1 LKGLQLTA
9 ATWQKW
15 QHGRIGWN
23 VAELLVAQNAG
34 PRHTFLL
41 GGSKQS
47 DLSVEIRHLK
57 YFVMV
62 AEELHFSR
70 AAARLNIATPTLS
83 QQIRSLENM
92 LGARLFKRKT
102 KSAVELTHAGKRFLD
117 EARAVLKQ
125 MTQAELIG
133 RRAARGDTGVIT
145 LGYVFSA
152 SCSGLISTAMT
163 QFRATH
169 PEVSVQ
175 ARLMETLPQFKAI
188 IDGSVDVG
196 ILRVPRRYPSN
207 LTGFLIE
214 RQPFRL
220 ALPDGHRLAKMKQI
234 APEALAGEPL
244 IAAPLELELGF
255 WGNIVAIAPARL
267 SINIVERAPDVFTLL
282 TLVGAGVGIA
292 VVSGALSRIA
302 IPGVVYRDI
311 VGAPRQADHV
321 AVYRK
326 TETAPVVTAFLKS
339 LRQNLAVKN
348 TV

>member
-1 LKGLQLTA
+1 M
-9 ATWQKW
+9 
-15 QHGRIGWN
+15 
-23 VAELLVAQNAG
+23 
-34 PRHTFLL
+34 
-41 GGSKQS
+41 
-47 DLSVEIRHLK
+47 EIRHLK

-70 AAARLNIATPTLS
+70 AASRLNIATPTLS

-117 EARAVLKQ
+117 EAQATLKQ
-125 MTQAELIG
+125 MAQAELIG
-133 RRAARGDTGVIT
+133 RRAARGDAGVIA

-152 SCSGLISTAMT
+152 SCSGLISKSMMA
-163 QFRATH
+163 FRATH
-169 PEVSVQ
+169 PDVSVQ

-188 IDGSVDVG
+188 IDGSLDVG
-196 ILRVPRRYPSN
+196 VMRIPRRYPSN

-220 ALPDGHRLAKMKQI
+220 AIPETHRLAKLKQI
-234 APEALAGEPL
+234 APEALAGAPL
-244 IAAPLELELGF
+244 IAAPLEVELGF
-255 WGNIVAIAPARL
+255 WGNIVAVIPAHMPL
-267 SINIVERAPDVFTLL
+267 NIVERAPDVFTLL

-292 VVSGALSRIA
+292 VVSGSISNIA

-311 VGAPRQADHV
+311 AGAPRQADHV

-326 TETAPVVTAFLKS
+326 TETAPVVTGFLKS
-339 LRQNLAVKN
+339 LRQNFAVKN
-348 TV
+348 TG